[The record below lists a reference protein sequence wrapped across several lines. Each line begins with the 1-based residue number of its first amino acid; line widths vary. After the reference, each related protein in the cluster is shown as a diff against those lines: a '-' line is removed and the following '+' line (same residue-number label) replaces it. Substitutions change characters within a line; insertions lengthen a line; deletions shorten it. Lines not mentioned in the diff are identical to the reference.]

1 MDLKTLDKIA
11 QAYAVNIKEK
21 DVPKE
26 QIFISK
32 RKEKIL
38 FSLIDN
44 VLKNNKD
51 IFSFAENLLK
61 LKVFIYGDPDNDIVG
76 EIYFTVLTKSFHEEF
91 MLSESIWEWVSDII
105 LKKSQLNDKL
115 AMELISNEL
124 QAYLDDNAILN

>member
-11 QAYAVNIKEK
+11 KAYAVNIKEK

-32 RKEKIL
+32 RKEKTL
-38 FSLIDN
+38 FALIDN
-44 VLKNNKD
+44 ILKSNKD

-61 LKVFIYGDPDNDIVG
+61 LKIFIYGDPENDIVG
-76 EIYFTVLTKSFHEEF
+76 EIYFTVLTRSFHEEF

-105 LKKSQLNDKL
+105 LKKSQVNDEL

-124 QAYLDDNAILN
+124 QAYLDNNAILN